1 MKICDRYIVWLLV
14 QLGAEAPFPG
24 CLDCG
29 ANTLLYTNLRLTLY
43 SVTDY
48 IHNNTPPQ
56 TPPPPPPMFA
66 TKVVRIYT

>member
-1 MKICDRYIVWLLV
+1 MTKVMKICDRYSVTTSTV
-14 QLGAEAPFPG
+14 RDRSPFPG

-29 ANTLLYTNLRLTLY
+29 ANTLLYTNLGLTLY

-48 IHNNTPPQ
+48 IHNN